1 MKRTKLSRRIA
12 TIIAIVAAICI
23 AIIFFLSDANM
34 TNAISES
41 ATNNMV
47 TSLDAKVQ
55 IIDEYISNAESVLYL
70 FSKSE
75 ELKSFLKD
83 PSDTELQK
91 KAQDYTSAFY
101 EGISN
106 WEGIY
111 LDTWDTVVITHSNPD
126 AVGLVMREGDG
137 VSQLQDS
144 IMSANGGVYNLGV
157 LQSPASGQQV
167 ISMYAPVLDNGTPI
181 GFVGGATL
189 AQGLKDLLDATV
201 AVGLENATYSIIDIN
216 KGTYIFDSDET
227 LISTEVSDP
236 MLLNTLEQ
244 AAAGTLD
251 GTINYKDDTGEA
263 YSAVYHVI
271 DKRGWLV
278 IQKDKDSEIFHDV
291 RQSRNVL
298 CVVCLLG
305 LAMII
310 LFSLIAIRYK
320 IKPLEVVTEQIRRL
334 STLDLKEDTR
344 INKYTKGKDE
354 IGQIAEAVRI
364 LSENFRKI
372 ITTLNHCSS
381 SMLDSSR
388 TMKDTSAELF
398 SSIENNAATTEEL
411 SASIINTN
419 SAIDM
424 MTGETSKVS
433 EMLDEIEQTVDRGTK
448 TSNHLLEIAEHMS
461 VSVTHS
467 LDNNTTRI
475 EETKKQIDQALA
487 NLQTLEKIN
496 VMATQILDI
505 TTQTNLL
512 SLNASIE
519 AARAGEA
526 GRGFS
531 VVADEI
537 GKLANDSSNTV
548 VQIQM
553 ICEEANESIRNVQDC
568 FKDIIDFMEIDVS
581 NQFRNFSDMS
591 KKYGQAVLEIQDAIS
606 SIDHIASSFVD
617 SVSNITEQITH
628 IGLASSDNAHGVDDI
643 IEKNNTTTMTAD
655 MIINVAD
662 ENSQNAEEIQKIVE
676 RFKS

>member
-126 AVGLVMREGDG
+126 AVGLVTREGDG

-144 IMSANGGVYNLGV
+144 IMSANGGVYNLGI

-167 ISMYAPVLDNGTPI
+167 ISMYAPILDNGTPI

-310 LFSLIAIRYK
+310 LFSLIAIR
-320 IKPLEVVTEQIRRL
+320 
-334 STLDLKEDTR
+334 D
-344 INKYTKGKDE
+344 
-354 IGQIAEAVRI
+354 
-364 LSENFRKI
+364 RK
-372 ITTLNHCSS
+372 
-381 SMLDSSR
+381 
-388 TMKDTSAELF
+388 
-398 SSIENNAATTEEL
+398 
-411 SASIINTN
+411 
-419 SAIDM
+419 
-424 MTGETSKVS
+424 
-433 EMLDEIEQTVDRGTK
+433 
-448 TSNHLLEIAEHMS
+448 
-461 VSVTHS
+461 
-467 LDNNTTRI
+467 
-475 EETKKQIDQALA
+475 
-487 NLQTLEKIN
+487 
-496 VMATQILDI
+496 
-505 TTQTNLL
+505 
-512 SLNASIE
+512 
-519 AARAGEA
+519 
-526 GRGFS
+526 S
-531 VVADEI
+531 VV
-537 GKLANDSSNTV
+537 
-548 VQIQM
+548 
-553 ICEEANESIRNVQDC
+553 
-568 FKDIIDFMEIDVS
+568 
-581 NQFRNFSDMS
+581 
-591 KKYGQAVLEIQDAIS
+591 
-606 SIDHIASSFVD
+606 
-617 SVSNITEQITH
+617 
-628 IGLASSDNAHGVDDI
+628 
-643 IEKNNTTTMTAD
+643 
-655 MIINVAD
+655 
-662 ENSQNAEEIQKIVE
+662 
-676 RFKS
+676 